1 MHRSCSTSSKR
12 EPANSLKGGPYRGL
26 GAAKH
31 EVLVFTRRRAR
42 ARARQSEGIANAKI
56 EGDEINVDIA

>member
-42 ARARQSEGIANAKI
+42 ARQSEGMANAKI